1 MRSWK
6 LSKVLG
12 NFGTRGENVIVRGSR
27 LARFEGD
34 AAKVIAQS
42 GLFITADI
50 A

>member
-1 MRSWK
+1 MKSWK
-6 LSKVLG
+6 LSKVRG
-12 NFGTRGENVIVRGSR
+12 FNFNVGEGR